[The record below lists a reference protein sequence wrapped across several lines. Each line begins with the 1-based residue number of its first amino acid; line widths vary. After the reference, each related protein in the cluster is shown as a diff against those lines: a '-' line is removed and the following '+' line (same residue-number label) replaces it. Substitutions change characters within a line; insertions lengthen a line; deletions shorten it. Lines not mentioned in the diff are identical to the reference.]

1 MKPQLNWLDDPQVF
15 RVGQIAAHSDHHY
28 YLDYDELAAGTT
40 KWKQSLN
47 GIWKFKYLPN
57 SQKIPSNFYCKD
69 YDYSN
74 FDQIKVPQHIE
85 FAGYDQFQY
94 INIMYGWEG
103 KSQRLPAYTQGQT
116 IPAGSFSK
124 SADNPV
130 GIYIKCFDLNS
141 SLLDRNIRIRFDG
154 VEEAMFVWINGQ
166 FLGYAED
173 SFTPSEFDLTKYI
186 YSQNNI
192 LTVAVFKHSSAAY
205 LEDQDFFQFFGIF
218 RDVTLLAQSKVH
230 VEDLKIQPLVTAD
243 LFHASLEVT
252 LKLKGPLNGEKLCFK
267 VIDQHNQLICQ
278 QEQAAERIVVCK
290 FKELKR
296 VHLWSNK
303 DPYLYR
309 LVIEVKT
316 KTGHL
321 LELVPYQFG
330 FWRLEIRNKIIWLN
344 NKRLIL
350 KGVNRHEWSATS
362 GRVLTKAD
370 MKKDLKIICRNHINA
385 VRTSHYPDQT
395 FWYYLCDQAGIY
407 VMAETNLE
415 SHGSWQNG
423 TSWNVP
429 GSIPQWHDAVLDRAR
444 NNYELLKN
452 HPSILFW
459 SLGNESYVG
468 NNLVDMNNYFKAVD
482 PYRLTHYEG
491 TSRDLSYETKISDV
505 TSRMYI
511 SPQELKNYLENDPS
525 KPIILCEYMHSMGN
539 SVGGIE
545 EYFTILEHYP
555 LYQGGFI
562 WDFIDQAI
570 AVKDPLTEQMVLRY
584 GGDFDDRPSDYEFSG
599 DGLLFAD
606 RREKPAMQEV
616 RGLYGKY

>member
-15 RVGQIAAHSDHHY
+15 RLGQIAAHSDHHY
-28 YLDYDELAAGTT
+28 YSDYDELAAGTT

-47 GIWKFKYLPN
+47 GTWNFKYLPN

-85 FAGYDQFQY
+85 FAGYDQFHY

-103 KSQRLPAYTQGQT
+103 KSQRLPAYTQEQT
-116 IPAGSFSK
+116 IPTGSFSK
-124 SADNPV
+124 STNNPL
-130 GIYIKCFDLNS
+130 GIYIKRFDLHS
-141 SLLDRNIRIRFDG
+141 SLLDKNIRIRFDG
-154 VEEAMFVWINGQ
+154 VEEAMYVWINGQ

-192 LTVAVFKHSSAAY
+192 LTVAVFKRSSAAY

-218 RDVTLLAQSKVH
+218 RDVTLLAEPKVH
-230 VEDLKIQPLVTAD
+230 VEDLKIQPLVAAD
-243 LFHASLEVT
+243 LCHANLKVE

-267 VIDQHNQLICQ
+267 MIDQHNLLICQ
-278 QEQAAERIVVCK
+278 QEQAAEHTVVCN
-290 FKELKR
+290 FKDLKR

-303 DPYLYR
+303 DPYLYQ

-316 KTGHL
+316 KTDHL

-330 FWRLEIRNKIIWLN
+330 FRRLEIRNKIILLN

-570 AVKDPLTEQMVLRY
+570 AVKDPLTGQMVLRY

-616 RGLYGKY
+616 RGLYGKN